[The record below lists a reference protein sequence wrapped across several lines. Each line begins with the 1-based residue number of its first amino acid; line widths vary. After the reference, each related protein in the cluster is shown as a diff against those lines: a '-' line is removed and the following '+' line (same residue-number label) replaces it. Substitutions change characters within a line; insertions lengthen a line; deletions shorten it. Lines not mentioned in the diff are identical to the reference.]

1 MKKGSHDE
9 INFWQSTTDILS
21 ALLLVT
27 MLVMLLLILY
37 LMNAPQTEWDYVGTG
52 TPTPRPTIT
61 PHFGDGDFDVDNE
74 EGDEEDR
81 EWESG
86 GGGGGEEGYTPHPDL
101 TPTVTPSATVTP
113 TPTPTPYNPSGGG
126 GGSGGSD
133 PYGEMSKAAVYAMIV
148 DSETGRVIPK
158 VGIVFELFAS
168 DHVRQ
173 TLNTYY
179 PERIWYQEFE
189 TTELGTFYLPEKI
202 PLKSYYFRAQ
212 NAPEGYDMPEHAAF
226 DLDEPYDWPEPY
238 VVRIPFA
245 PSKNV
250 INVRMTDRETGAG
263 IPGGT
268 FRVIA
273 AQDIITP
280 DGTMRY
286 ARGEVADIIRCDENG
301 EGQSIELYLGE
312 YTVVQETIPA
322 YYAGLGTSDLV
333 LVRKKD
339 VFDTA
344 VYLSY
349 ACQKTQLTVR
359 AADAAYPTLALSGL
373 DFSVWR
379 AGEEQFAEIYTT
391 DMDGSFTLTDL
402 EKSSAYLIRQ
412 HAALPDYRFSAEPY
426 IVQVSDQ
433 GLIENVPAWQLDVLN
448 HVVRVRISVKDT
460 LLRSVRSDVSAGL
473 YDENG
478 DPVRLWTTSAM
489 PETFTGLAPGR
500 YSLVVGGN
508 TKDQLTF
515 LVEDVAD
522 VQEIEY
528 ALWTGADTGIGAAAV
543 AAAGLVCVLV
553 FRRKGRKKNK

>member
-37 LMNAPQTEWDYVGTG
+37 LMNAPQTEWEHIGYA
-52 TPTPRPTIT
+52 TPTPMPTVT
-61 PHFGDGDFDVDNE
+61 PHFGDGDFDVDDE
-74 EGDEEDR
+74 EGDEEDHDQN
-81 EWESG
+81 G
-86 GGGGGEEGYTPHPDL
+86 GGGGDSEDYTPHPDA

-126 GGSGGSD
+126 GGDGGSD
-133 PYGEMSKAAVYAMIV
+133 PYGEMNKAAVYAMIV

-158 VGIVFELFAS
+158 AGIIFELFDNKNA
-168 DHVRQ
+168 RQ

-212 NAPEGYDMPEHAAF
+212 NAPEGYDLPDHAAF

-250 INVRMTDRETGAG
+250 INIRMTDRETGVG
-263 IPGGT
+263 ISGGT

-286 ARGEVADIIRCDENG
+286 ARGEVADVIRCDENG

-312 YTVVQETIPA
+312 YSVVQENIPA
-322 YYAGLGTSDLV
+322 YYAALQNSDLG

-344 VYLSY
+344 VYLDY
-349 ACQKTQLTVR
+349 PCQKTQIIVR
-359 AADAAYPTLALSGL
+359 AADAAYNTLALSDL
-373 DFSVWR
+373 DFTVWR
-379 AGEEQFAEIYTT
+379 AGEEKLAKTCTT
-391 DMDGSFTLTDL
+391 DAEGIFNLTDL
-402 EKSSAYLIRQ
+402 EKSSTYFIQ
-412 HAALPDYRFSAEPY
+412 QNAALPDYRFKAEPY
-426 IVQVSDQ
+426 AVQVSDQ
-433 GLIENVPAWQLDVLN
+433 GMIESVPVWQLDVLN

-460 LLRSVRSDVSAGL
+460 LLRSIRSDVSAGL
-473 YDENG
+473 YDEHGN
-478 DPVRLWTTSAM
+478 PVRLWTTSAM
-489 PETFTGLAPGR
+489 PETFTGLTPGR

-508 TKDQLTF
+508 TKNQLTF
-515 LVEDVAD
+515 FVEDTAD
-522 VQEIEY
+522 IQDIEY
-528 ALWTGADTGIGAAAV
+528 ALWTSMDTGIGAAGV
-543 AAAGLVCVLV
+543 IAAGLVCVLA

>member
-1 MKKGSHDE
+1 MKKSSHDE

-27 MLVMLLLILY
+27 MLIMLLLVLY
-37 LMNAPQTEWDYVGTG
+37 LMNAPQTEWDYIGRT
-52 TPTPRPTIT
+52 TPTPMPTVT
-61 PHFGDGDFDVDNE
+61 PHFGDGDFDVDDE

-81 EWESG
+81 DWSNG
-86 GGGGGEEGYTPHPDL
+86 GGGDQQTSHPDA
-101 TPTVTPSATVTP
+101 TPSITPSATVTP
-113 TPTPTPYNPSGGG
+113 TPTPTPYTPSGGG
-126 GGSGGSD
+126 GGGGGGD
-133 PYGEMSKAAVYAMIV
+133 PYGEMNKAAVYAMII

-158 VGIVFELFAS
+158 EGIIFELF
-168 DHVRQ
+168 DGKNTRQ

-212 NAPEGYDMPEHAAF
+212 NAPEGYDMPEPAHF

-250 INVRMTDRETGAG
+250 IHIRMRDAETGEG
-263 IPGGT
+263 ISGGT
-268 FRVIA
+268 FRIIA

-286 ARGEVADIIRCDENG
+286 ARGEVADVIRCDENG

-312 YTVVQETIPA
+312 YSVVQENIPA
-322 YYAGLGTSDLV
+322 YYAALQSSDLV

-344 VYLSY
+344 VYLDY
-349 ACQKTQLTVR
+349 PCQKTQLNVR
-359 AADAAYPTLALSGL
+359 AADAAYSTLSLADL
-373 DFSVWR
+373 DFTVWR
-379 AGEEQFAEIYTT
+379 AGEEQLAKTCTT
-391 DMDGSFTLTDL
+391 DADGRFTLTDL
-402 EKSSAYLIRQ
+402 EKSSTYFIQ
-412 HAALPDYRFSAEPY
+412 QQSALPDYRFKAEPY
-426 IVQVSDQ
+426 AVQISDQ
-433 GLIENVPAWQLDVLN
+433 GLIEEMPVWQLDILN
-448 HVVRVRISVKDT
+448 HVVRVRISIKDT
-460 LLRSVRSDVSAGL
+460 LLGSVRSDVSAGL

-478 DPVRLWTTSAM
+478 EPIRLWTTSAI
-489 PETFTGLAPGR
+489 PETFTGLTPGR
-500 YSLVVGGN
+500 YSLVVDGN
-508 TKDQLTF
+508 TKNQLTF

-522 VQEIEY
+522 VQDIEY
-528 ALWTGADTGIGAAAV
+528 ALWSGTDTGIGAAGV
-543 AAAGLVCVLV
+543 AAVCLLSVLV
-553 FRRKGRKKNK
+553 FRRKSKKTNK

>member
-1 MKKGSHDE
+1 MKKGNHDE

-21 ALLLVT
+21 ALLLVI

-37 LMNAPQTEWDYVGTG
+37 LMNAPQTEWEHIGYA
-52 TPTPRPTIT
+52 TPTPMPTVT
-61 PHFGDGDFDVDNE
+61 PHFGDGDFDVDDE
-74 EGDEEDR
+74 EGDEEDHD
-81 EWESG
+81 WNNG
-86 GGGGGEEGYTPHPDL
+86 GGGGSEGYTPHPDT

-126 GGSGGSD
+126 GGDGGND
-133 PYGEMSKAAVYAMIV
+133 PYGEMNKAAVYAMIV

-158 VGIVFELFAS
+158 AGILFELFDGKNA
-168 DHVRQ
+168 RQ

-202 PLKSYYFRAQ
+202 PLNAYSFRAQ
-212 NAPEGYDMPEHAAF
+212 NAPEGYDMPEPAAF
-226 DLDEPYDWPEPY
+226 DLNEPHDWPEPY

-250 INVRMTDRETGAG
+250 INVRMTDRETGVG

-286 ARGEVADIIRCDENG
+286 ARGEVTDVIRCDENG

-312 YTVVQETIPA
+312 YTVVQETVPP
-322 YYAGLGTSDLV
+322 YYAALDTSDLV

-344 VYLSY
+344 VYLNY

-359 AADAAYPTLALSGL
+359 AADAAYPTLGLSGL
-373 DFSVWR
+373 DFTVWR
-379 AGEEQFAEIYTT
+379 AGEEQFADIYTT
-391 DMDGSFTLTDL
+391 DADGQFTLTDL
-402 EKSSAYLIRQ
+402 DKNRTYLIRQ
-412 HAALPDYRFSAEPY
+412 NTALPDYRFTPEPY
-426 IVQVSDQ
+426 AVQVSDQ
-433 GLIENVPAWQLDVLN
+433 GLIENAPVWQLDILN
-448 HVVRVRISVKDT
+448 HVIRVRISVKDT
-460 LLRSVRSDVSAGL
+460 LLRSIRSDVGAGL
-473 YDENG
+473 YDDQGN
-478 DPVRLWTTSAM
+478 PVRLWTTSAM

-508 TKDQLTF
+508 TKNQMTF
-515 LVEDVAD
+515 LVEDTSD
-522 VQEIEY
+522 IQEIEY
-528 ALWTGADTGIGAAAV
+528 ALWTGADTGIGAACV
-543 AAAGLVCVLV
+543 AAAGLACLLV